1 MAPPRFP
8 SQNEV
13 VLFRKRKEPSLGIFV
28 RSPGDKYTLFS
39 EEGRE
44 VDIDPEKVAF
54 LSGLKIMGDFTD
66 SEKKLRLR
74 DLRRELDEEKNDIDL
89 VTIWECF
96 EGGEGEIQFGD
107 LSSLYFGDK
116 GASDRETLDLF
127 WAVDKDDIYFTRGDE
142 GYSPRTRE
150 QAQEIIRKKE
160 AEERKQEE
168 REKALYWAKGVL
180 MGTAPDPERLKEVS
194 SYIELM
200 KGYITYLDKFSR
212 APEAK
217 SFLSEIGIKDPE
229 GAMEF
234 LISAGA
240 WEEDEDPILKRF
252 SVRDDFPEAVEA
264 EAEKIIGDA
273 LPAEGCE
280 DLTGHEIFSIDDENT
295 EDIDDALSI
304 REVEGVV
311 EIGIHIS
318 NVAALVPKWS
328 AADEEAGRRGETIY
342 LPEKRIHMFP
352 PGLIKKRLSLVE
364 GTERLSLSLLLT
376 FDSGNNIKSQR
387 FVNSLI
393 RVRKNMSYTEG
404 SDYFLNDPL
413 GMRMREIALGL
424 RQKRLDAGALIVQ
437 LPQLKIRINGGG
449 AISIEKNLMNSP
461 AHVVVAEMMILMNRM
476 AGRFLRENRI
486 PAIYRS
492 QPEPVP
498 DDVRSLDETDP
509 LFPVRVVRFLRAP
522 RVGLSP
528 EPHMSLGIDVY
539 TQATSPIRRYPD
551 IIIQRQIVSELMH
564 GEAAYAEEELEN
576 LYPRIEVGLRDKKTI
591 ERQRERYW
599 LYKHLRT
606 LEGKEIE
613 GIVNT
618 IADTRASVYIPDY
631 LFEAPAGLVTDKIPT
646 EGDRVRLRI
655 RKVDP
660 LRKTLSMSIV
670 G

>member
-1 MAPPRFP
+1 MTPPGFP
-8 SQNEV
+8 TQNEV

-28 RSPGDKYTLFS
+28 RSTGGKYTLFS

-44 VDIDPEKVAF
+44 VDVDPEKVAYR
-54 LSGLKIMGDFTD
+54 GGVKIAGDFTD

-74 DLRRELDEEKNDIDL
+74 DLRRELDEEKNAIDL
-89 VTIWECF
+89 VTIWECY
-96 EGGEGEIQFGD
+96 EGSEEEIPFGE
-107 LSSLYFGDK
+107 LSALYFGDK
-116 GASDRETLDLF
+116 GASDREMLNLF
-127 WAVDKDDIYFTRGDE
+127 WAVDKDDIYFTRGE
-142 GYSPRTRE
+142 QGYTPRTRE
-150 QAQEIIRKKE
+150 QAFGIIRKKE

-180 MGTAPDPERLKEVS
+180 MGTAPAPDRLEELA
-194 SYIELM
+194 SYVDLL

-240 WEEDEDPILKRF
+240 WGEDEDPILKRF
-252 SVRDDFPEAVEA
+252 SVRDDFPGAVEA
-264 EAEKIIGDA
+264 EVEKIIQDP
-273 LPAEGCE
+273 LPTEGCE
-280 DLTGHEIFSIDDENT
+280 DLTGLEIFSIDDENT

-304 REVEGVV
+304 REVEGCV

-352 PGLIKKRLSLVE
+352 PVLIKERLSLVE

-376 FDSGNNIKSQR
+376 FDGENNIKSQR

-393 RVRKNMSYTEG
+393 CVRKNMTYTEG
-404 SDYFLNDPL
+404 SDFFLNDPR
-413 GMRMREIALGL
+413 GIRMREIALGL
-424 RQKRLDAGALIVQ
+424 RAKRLDAGALIVQ

-449 AISIEKNLMNSP
+449 AISIEKNFMNSP

-476 AGRFLRENRI
+476 AGRFLKENRV

-498 DDVRSLDETDP
+498 EDVRSLDESDP
-509 LFPVRVVRFLRAP
+509 LYPVRVVRFLRAP

-528 EPHMSLGIDVY
+528 DAHMSLGIDVY
-539 TQATSPIRRYPD
+539 TQVTSPIRRYPD
-551 IIIQRQIVSELMH
+551 IIIQRQIVSELLY

-591 ERQRERYW
+591 ERHRERYW

-606 LEGKEIE
+606 LEGKEVE

-618 IADTRASVYIPDY
+618 ITDTRASVYIPDY
-631 LFEAPAGLVTDKIPT
+631 LFEAPAGVVTDKIPA

-660 LRKTLSMSIV
+660 LRKLLSMSIV

>member
-1 MAPPRFP
+1 MTPPGFP
-8 SQNEV
+8 TQNEV

-28 RSPGDKYTLFS
+28 RSTGGKYTLFS

-44 VDIDPEKVAF
+44 VDVDPEKVAYR
-54 LSGLKIMGDFTD
+54 GGVKIAGDFTD

-74 DLRRELDEEKNDIDL
+74 DLRRELDEEKNAIDL
-89 VTIWECF
+89 VTIWECY
-96 EGGEGEIQFGD
+96 EGSEEEIPFGE
-107 LSSLYFGDK
+107 LSALYFGDK
-116 GASDRETLDLF
+116 GASDREMLNLF
-127 WAVDKDDIYFTRGDE
+127 WAVDKDDIYFTRGE
-142 GYSPRTRE
+142 QGYTPRTRE
-150 QAQEIIRKKE
+150 QAFGIIRKKE

-180 MGTAPDPERLKEVS
+180 MGTAPAPDRLEELA
-194 SYIELM
+194 SYVDLL

-240 WEEDEDPILKRF
+240 WGEDEDPILKRF
-252 SVRDDFPEAVEA
+252 SVRDDFPGAVEA
-264 EAEKIIGDA
+264 EVEKIIQDP
-273 LPAEGCE
+273 LPTEGCE
-280 DLTGHEIFSIDDENT
+280 DLTGLEIFSIDDENT

-304 REVEGVV
+304 REVEGCV

-352 PGLIKKRLSLVE
+352 PALIKERLSLVE

-376 FDSGNNIKSQR
+376 FDGENNIKSQR

-393 RVRKNMSYTEG
+393 CVRKNMTYTEG
-404 SDYFLNDPL
+404 SDFFLNDPR
-413 GMRMREIALGL
+413 GIRMREIALGL
-424 RQKRLDAGALIVQ
+424 RAKRLDAGALIVQ

-449 AISIEKNLMNSP
+449 AISIEKNFMNSP

-476 AGRFLRENRI
+476 AGRFLKENRV

-498 DDVRSLDETDP
+498 EDVRSLDESDP
-509 LFPVRVVRFLRAP
+509 LYPVRVVRFLRAP

-528 EPHMSLGIDVY
+528 DAHMSLGIDVY
-539 TQATSPIRRYPD
+539 TQVTSPIRRYPD
-551 IIIQRQIVSELMH
+551 IIIQRQIVSELLY

-591 ERQRERYW
+591 ERHRERYW

-606 LEGKEIE
+606 LEGKEVE

-618 IADTRASVYIPDY
+618 ITDTRASVYIPDY
-631 LFEAPAGLVTDKIPT
+631 LFEAPAGVVTDKIPA

-660 LRKTLSMSIV
+660 LRKLLSMSIV

>member
-1 MAPPRFP
+1 M
-8 SQNEV
+8 
-13 VLFRKRKEPSLGIFV
+13 
-28 RSPGDKYTLFS
+28 TLFS

-44 VDIDPEKVAF
+44 VDVDPDKAVF
-54 LSGLKIMGDFTD
+54 LSGIKIVGEFTD

-74 DLRRELDEEKNDIDL
+74 DLRRELDEEKSAIDL

-96 EGGEGEIQFGD
+96 EGSGEEIPFGELQA
-107 LSSLYFGDK
+107 LYFGEK
-116 GASDRETLDLF
+116 GVSDREVLDLF
-127 WAVDKDDIYFTRGDE
+127 WAVDKDDIYFMRGE
-142 GYSPRTRE
+142 QGYTPRTRE

-160 AEERKQEE
+160 AEERKKEE

-180 MGTAPDPERLKEVS
+180 MGTCPGTVRLGEVS
-194 SYIELM
+194 SYVDLL
-200 KGYITYLDKFSR
+200 KGYITYLDKFNR
-212 APEAK
+212 AAEAK

-240 WEEDEDPILKRF
+240 WDEDDDPMLKRF
-252 SVRDDFPEAVEA
+252 SLRDDFPEAVEI
-264 EAEKIIGDA
+264 ESEKIIGDP
-273 LPAEGCE
+273 LPAGGCE
-280 DLTGHEIFSIDDENT
+280 DLTDLEIFSIDDENT

-304 REVEGVV
+304 REVEGSV

-352 PGLIKKRLSLVE
+352 PALIKERLSLVE
-364 GTERLSLSLLLT
+364 GKERLSLSLLLT
-376 FDSGNNIKSQR
+376 FDKENNIKSQR

-404 SDYFLNDPL
+404 SGFFLQDPS
-413 GMRMREIALGL
+413 GKRMREIALGL
-424 RQKRLDAGALIVQ
+424 RSKRLDAGALIVQ

-449 AISIEKNLMNSP
+449 GISIEKNLMNSP

-476 AGRFLRENRI
+476 AGRFLGDNRI

-498 DDVRSLDETDP
+498 EEVRSLDESDP
-509 LFPVRVVRFLRAP
+509 LYPVRVVRFLRAP

-539 TQATSPIRRYPD
+539 TQVTSPIRRYPD
-551 IIIQRQIVSELMH
+551 IIIQRQIVSELLY

-576 LYPRIEVGLRDKKTI
+576 LYPRIEVGLRDKRTV

-606 LEGKEIE
+606 LEGKEID

-631 LFEAPAGLVTDKIPT
+631 LFEAPAGLITGKIPA

-660 LRKTLSMSIV
+660 LRKLLSMSIV

>member
-1 MAPPRFP
+1 MTPPRFP
-8 SQNEV
+8 TQNEV

-28 RSPGDKYTLFS
+28 RSQGGKYTLFS

-44 VDIDPEKVAF
+44 VDVDPEKVAF
-54 LSGLKIMGDFTD
+54 LSGLKIEGDYTD

-74 DLRRELDEEKNDIDL
+74 DLRRELDEEKNGIDL

-96 EGGEGEIQFGD
+96 EGGEGEIPFGE
-107 LSSLYFGDK
+107 LQALYFGGK

-127 WAVDKDDIYFTRGDE
+127 WAVDKDDIYFTRGEE

-160 AEERKQEE
+160 AEERKHEE
-168 REKALYWAKGVL
+168 RENALYWAKGVL
-180 MGTAPDPERLKEVS
+180 MGTAADPERLKEVS
-194 SYIELM
+194 SCVDLL

-212 APEAK
+212 SAEAK
-217 SFLSEIGIKDPE
+217 SFLSEVGIKDAE

-252 SVRDDFPEAVEA
+252 SVRDDFPEAVEI
-264 EAEKIIGDA
+264 ESEKIIGDS
-273 LPAEGCE
+273 LPGEGCE
-280 DLTGHEIFSIDDENT
+280 DLTGLDIFSIDDENT

-304 REVEGVV
+304 REFPGGVEV
-311 EIGIHIS
+311 GIHIS

-352 PGLIKKRLSLVE
+352 PALIKERLSLVE

-376 FDSGNNIKSQR
+376 FDGENNIKSQR
-387 FVNSLI
+387 FANSLI

-404 SDYFLNDPL
+404 SDFFLNDPL
-413 GMRMREIALGL
+413 GMKMREIALGL
-424 RQKRLDAGALIVQ
+424 RKKRLDAGALIVQ

-449 AISIEKNLMNSP
+449 GISIEKNLMNSP

-509 LFPVRVVRFLRAP
+509 LYPVRVVRFLRAP

-539 TQATSPIRRYPD
+539 TQVTSPIRRYPD
-551 IIIQRQIVSELMH
+551 IIMQRQIVSELVY

-613 GIVNT
+613 GVVNT

-631 LFEAPAGLVTDKIPT
+631 LFEAPAGLVTDKIPA
-646 EGDRVRLRI
+646 EGDRVRIRI

>member
-96 EGGEGEIQFGD
+96 EGGEDEIQFGD
-107 LSSLYFGDK
+107 LSALYFGDK
-116 GASDRETLDLF
+116 GASDREALDLF
-127 WAVDKDDIYFTRGDE
+127 WAVDKDDIYFTRGEE

-150 QAQEIIRKKE
+150 QAREIIRKKE
-160 AEERKQEE
+160 ADERKQEE

-194 SYIELM
+194 TFVDLM

-240 WEEDEDPILKRF
+240 WVEDEDPILKRF

-264 EAEKIIGDA
+264 ESEKIIGDA
-273 LPAEGCE
+273 LPGEACE
-280 DLTGHEIFSIDDENT
+280 DLTGLDIFSIDDENT

-304 REVEGVV
+304 REVEGGV

-352 PGLIKKRLSLVE
+352 SGLIKERLSLVE
-364 GTERLSLSLLLT
+364 ETERLSLSLLL
-376 FDSGNNIKSQR
+376 
-387 FVNSLI
+387 
-393 RVRKNMSYTEG
+393 
-404 SDYFLNDPL
+404 
-413 GMRMREIALGL
+413 
-424 RQKRLDAGALIVQ
+424 
-437 LPQLKIRINGGG
+437 
-449 AISIEKNLMNSP
+449 
-461 AHVVVAEMMILMNRM
+461 
-476 AGRFLRENRI
+476 
-486 PAIYRS
+486 
-492 QPEPVP
+492 
-498 DDVRSLDETDP
+498 
-509 LFPVRVVRFLRAP
+509 
-522 RVGLSP
+522 
-528 EPHMSLGIDVY
+528 
-539 TQATSPIRRYPD
+539 
-551 IIIQRQIVSELMH
+551 
-564 GEAAYAEEELEN
+564 
-576 LYPRIEVGLRDKKTI
+576 
-591 ERQRERYW
+591 
-599 LYKHLRT
+599 
-606 LEGKEIE
+606 
-613 GIVNT
+613 
-618 IADTRASVYIPDY
+618 
-631 LFEAPAGLVTDKIPT
+631 
-646 EGDRVRLRI
+646 
-655 RKVDP
+655 
-660 LRKTLSMSIV
+660 
-670 G
+670 